1 MKLLHTSDWHVGKAI
16 RGHSRADEH
25 RAVLAEI
32 CGVAAAEAVDLVVV
46 AGDLFDTAA
55 PTAESERIAYD
66 ALLGLAEAAPVV
78 LVAGNHD
85 NTRRLDAVAR
95 LLALGRITVA
105 TEARPAAEGGVR
117 QLQAAD
123 GTPVQL
129 ALVPFVSQRG
139 IVRADALMAEPAF
152 RNAQTYA
159 DRIRAVIGA
168 LTVGFSGDSVNLIVA
183 HLFVAGGTVGGGE
196 RSAHLVEE
204 YGVSAQDFPATASY
218 VALGHLHRPQLIPG
232 PSPIHYCGSPL
243 QLDFGEQEQL
253 KQVNLVGLEPGLR
266 AKVTAVPLRSGRAL
280 TTLTGTVGDLAAA
293 AATVGDAWLRVRVTE
308 ASRAGLADE
317 VRAVLGGAVVDV
329 RVERPVDADRSAPRA
344 RRDGRTP
351 SQLFS
356 SYLRERQIDDRRL
369 ERAFDAL
376 YDETHEPFDELT
388 VGSEAGI
395 DVRREAEQLATGL

>member
-1 MKLLHTSDWHVGKAI
+1 VKLLHTSDWHVGKAI
-16 RGHSRADEH
+16 RGHSRAHEH

-32 CGVAAAEAVDLVVV
+32 CEVAAAEAVDLVVV

-66 ALLGLAEAAPVV
+66 ALLGLAEVAPVV

-85 NTRRLDAVAR
+85 NARRLDAVAR

-105 TEARPAAEGGVR
+105 TEARSAAEGGVR
-117 QLQAAD
+117 QLEATD
-123 GTPVQL
+123 GTPVRL
-129 ALVPFVSQRG
+129 ALLPFVSQRA
-139 IVRADALMAEPAF
+139 IVRVDALMAEPAF

-168 LTVGFSGDSVNLIVA
+168 LTSGFSGDTVNLIVA

-218 VALGHLHRPQLIPG
+218 VALGHLHRPQLMPG

-243 QLDFGEQEQL
+243 QLDFGEQEQP
-253 KQVNLVGLEPGLR
+253 KQVNVVELEPGLR
-266 AKVTAVPLRSGRAL
+266 AKVCAVALRSGRAL
-280 TTLTGTVGDLAAA
+280 TTLTGTVGELEAAA
-293 AATVGDAWLRVRVTE
+293 AAVGDAWIRVRVTE

-317 VRAVLGGAVVDV
+317 VRAVLGEAVVEV
-329 RVERPVDADRSAPRA
+329 RVERPVEGGRSAQPA
-344 RRDGRTP
+344 RHDGRTP
-351 SQLFS
+351 SQLFAA
-356 SYLRERQIDDRRL
+356 YLRERHVDDRRL

-376 YDETHEPFDELT
+376 YDEIHEPAEELT
-388 VGSEAGI
+388 QGTEIGI
-395 DVRREAEQLATGL
+395 DGQAQAEQLAMGL